1 MWRGR
6 NDMFTGI
13 IEEIGT
19 IAAIRHGNQSIALTV
34 SCHKVIE
41 GTKIGD
47 SIATGGV
54 CLTVT
59 SLSETGFT
67 ADVTPETLRRTAFSV
82 WPVGT
87 RVNLERALTLS
98 SRLGGHLVSGHID
111 GTGRIV
117 EKRTVGNSAEIS
129 VSADSGLMKYILE
142 KGSVAIDGVS
152 LTVAKRETGRFNVS
166 VIPTT
171 AAETTVSE
179 RRIGDLVNLECDMVG
194 KYIEQF
200 LKEADGG
207 LSVEKLR
214 TLL

>member
-1 MWRGR
+1 
-6 NDMFTGI
+6 MFTGI

-19 IAAIRHGNQSIALTV
+19 LAAIRRGNQSISLTV
-34 SCHKVIE
+34 SCHKVLE
-41 GTKIGD
+41 GTNVGD
-47 SIATGGV
+47 SIATSGA

-59 SLSETGFT
+59 SLLETGFT
-67 ADVTPETLRRTAFSV
+67 ADVTPETLRRTAFAE

-117 EKRTVGNSAEIS
+117 EKRNVGNSVEIS
-129 VSADSGLMKYILE
+129 VSADAALMKYILE
-142 KGSVAIDGVS
+142 KGSVAVDGVS
-152 LTVAKRETGRFNVS
+152 LTVAARETGRFTVS
-166 VIPTT
+166 VIPETAGKTT
-171 AAETTVSE
+171 ILE

-200 LKEADGG
+200 LKQPDGG
-207 LSVEKLR
+207 LTTEKLKM
-214 TLL
+214 LL

>member
-1 MWRGR
+1 
-6 NDMFTGI
+6 MFTGI

-19 IAAIRHGNQSIALTV
+19 VAAIRRGNQSVALSV
-34 SCHKVIE
+34 SCHKVLE

-47 SIATGGV
+47 SIATSGA

-59 SLSETGFT
+59 SLSDGGFT
-67 ADVTPETLRRTAFSV
+67 ADVTPETMRRTAFSSLQ
-82 WPVGT
+82 PGT

-117 EKRTVGNSAEIS
+117 EKRNVGNSVEIS

-152 LTVAKRETGRFNVS
+152 LTVAAREAGRFTVS

-171 AAETTVSE
+171 AAETTILE
-179 RRIGDLVNLECDMVG
+179 RRIGDMVNLECDMVG

-200 LKEADGG
+200 LKEADGE
-207 LSVEKLR
+207 LSVEKLKSF
-214 TLL
+214 L

>member
-1 MWRGR
+1 
-6 NDMFTGI
+6 MFTGI

-19 IAAIRHGNQSIALTV
+19 LAAIRRGNQSISLIV
-34 SCHKVIE
+34 SCHKVLE
-41 GTKIGD
+41 GTKVGD
-47 SIATGGV
+47 SIATSGA

-59 SLSETGFT
+59 NLSETGFT
-67 ADVTPETLRRTAFSV
+67 ADVTPETLRRTAFAA

-117 EKRTVGNSAEIS
+117 EKRNVGNSVEIS
-129 VSADSGLMKYILE
+129 VSADAAHMKYILE
-142 KGSVAIDGVS
+142 KGSVAVDGVS
-152 LTVAKRETGRFNVS
+152 LTVAAREAGRFTVS
-166 VIPTT
+166 VIPETAGKTT
-171 AAETTVSE
+171 ILE

-200 LKEADGG
+200 LKQPDGG
-207 LSVEKLR
+207 LSTEKLK

>member
-1 MWRGR
+1 
-6 NDMFTGI
+6 MFTGI

-19 IAAIRHGNQSIALTV
+19 LAAIRRGNQSISLTV
-34 SCHKVIE
+34 SCHKVLE
-41 GTKIGD
+41 GTKVGD
-47 SIATGGV
+47 SIATSGA

-59 SLSETGFT
+59 SLLETGFT
-67 ADVTPETLRRTAFSV
+67 ADVTPETLRRTAFAE

-117 EKRTVGNSAEIS
+117 EKRNVGNSVEIS
-129 VSADSGLMKYILE
+129 VSADVAHMKYILE
-142 KGSVAIDGVS
+142 KGSVAVDGVS
-152 LTVAKRETGRFNVS
+152 LTVAARETGRFTVS
-166 VIPTT
+166 VIPETAGKTT
-171 AAETTVSE
+171 ILE

-200 LKEADGG
+200 LKQPDGG
-207 LSVEKLR
+207 LSTEKLK
-214 TLL
+214 TIL

>member
-1 MWRGR
+1 
-6 NDMFTGI
+6 MFTGI

-19 IAAIRHGNQSIALTV
+19 LAAIRKGNQSISLTV
-34 SCHKVIE
+34 SCHKVLE

-47 SIATGGV
+47 SIATSGA

-59 SLSETGFT
+59 SLLETGLT
-67 ADVTPETLRRTAFSV
+67 ADVTPETLRRTAFAE

-117 EKRTVGNSAEIS
+117 EKRNVGNSVEIS
-129 VSADSGLMKYILE
+129 VSADAALMKYILG
-142 KGSVAIDGVS
+142 KGSVAVDGVS
-152 LTVAKRETGRFNVS
+152 LTVAARETGRFTVS
-166 VIPTT
+166 VIPETAGKTT
-171 AAETTVSE
+171 ILE

-200 LKEADGG
+200 LKQPDGG
-207 LSVEKLR
+207 LSTEKLK
-214 TLL
+214 TFL

>member
-1 MWRGR
+1 
-6 NDMFTGI
+6 MFTGI

-19 IAAIRHGNQSIALTV
+19 IAAIRRGNQSVALSV
-34 SCHKVIE
+34 SCHKVLE

-59 SLSETGFT
+59 SLSEMGFT
-67 ADVTPETLRRTAFSV
+67 ADVTTETLRCTAFSF

-87 RVNLERALTLS
+87 HVNLERALTLS
-98 SRLGGHLVSGHID
+98 SRIGGHLVSGHID
-111 GTGRIV
+111 GTGRITDI
-117 EKRTVGNSAEIS
+117 RQVGNSVEIS
-129 VSADSGLMKYILE
+129 VSADAALMKYILK
-142 KGSVAIDGVS
+142 KGSIAVDGVS
-152 LTVAKRETGRFNVS
+152 LTVAACEAGHFTVS

-171 AAETTVSE
+171 AGETTILE

-200 LKEADGG
+200 TKEAASD
-207 LSVEKLR
+207 LSLEKLER
-214 TLL
+214 LL